1 MESLIV
7 TSFGCPLTLTD
18 AIQDASLGEI
28 LRALTE
34 ASLDRDGLAFD
45 VAEAL
50 FQRNYSK
57 EFPGPDP
64 SDIEPKHPNVGE
76 VLVRTYDPNRREDA
90 IRAFREIWNHSI
102 PTFDENDPKWLKATK
117 AERKAAR
124 QAAERWV
131 RFPELDRVPQ
141 FLASMDAN
149 RENPTWHGWCRY
161 SSQPD
166 ASHTREEAEAEVARW
181 ATYGVT
187 ATVRGFEPTP
197 TSHRRTLQQH
207 LCRGP
212 IG

>member
-1 MESLIV
+1 MN
-7 TSFGCPLTLTD
+7 LTD
-18 AIQDASLGEI
+18 AIRDASLGEI

-34 ASLDRDGLAFD
+34 ASLDREGLAFD

-76 VLVRTYDPNRREDA
+76 VLVCSYDPNRREDA
-90 IRAFREIWNHSI
+90 IRAFREIWNHAI
-102 PTFDENDPKWLKATK
+102 PVFDENDPKWLKATK
-117 AERKAAR
+117 AERKVAR

-131 RFPELDRVPQ
+131 RFPELDRVPG

-149 RENPTWHGWCRY
+149 QGNTDWHGWCRY
-161 SSQPD
+161 YSRYYSGQPD
-166 ASHTREEAEAEVARW
+166 APHTREEAEAEVARW

-197 TSHRRTLQQH
+197 TSHHRTLQQH
-207 LCRGP
+207 LCHGP